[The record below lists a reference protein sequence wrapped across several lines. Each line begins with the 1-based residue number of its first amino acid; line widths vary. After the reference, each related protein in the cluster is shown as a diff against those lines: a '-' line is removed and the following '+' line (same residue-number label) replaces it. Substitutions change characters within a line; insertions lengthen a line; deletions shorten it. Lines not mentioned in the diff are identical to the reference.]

1 MKYIAVIY
9 LLLLPQLA
17 LGTPYAIVNRKIESA
32 GIQKRSAKVSIENEL
47 GRIATEDKKIIKVA
61 DNGIKN
67 AGNTKGVNVL
77 GNSVKATDNT
87 AVETAEESIE
97 IGGCLYKDTSGYL
110 SQVMSTCAV
119 RDCNNNF
126 FMNEAMR
133 WIVQAIKDTVQF
145 VRENHMLILLFIGS
159 FLLVE
164 FIGSS
169 TFASFILKPI
179 GFGPKGPIKDS
190 FASNIQRII
199 NPVKSGS
206 LFSTFQSSAMRGAA
220 IPGIEALIHLMRMR
234 LIRIGFAIIALA
246 AASNNY
252 ANSTREWREW
262 LLKSKVKVS
271 SDTPSNADASPMAI
285 LSSNPSSGHHK
296 FNKGLF
302 TEEVHASLLF
312 VPEGAEPLT
321 SCAQTPNLIRGIG
334 YKSPL
339 HCVDKGSDQGVVGIW
354 YIPTAT
360 GCMPKWAEFENE
372 GCKLY
377 GYRRKFAR
385 LMGLAKNDDWRSM
398 CESTPAIIDGK
409 NYSHPSH
416 CDDKGVWGIYGVFD
430 LMDKDC
436 ECSCGPAQL

>member
-17 LGTPYAIVNRKIESA
+17 LGTPYAIVNRKIGSA

-77 GNSVKATDNT
+77 GNSVKATDNR

-97 IGGCLYKDTSGYL
+97 IGGCLYKDISGYL

-133 WIVQAIKDTVQF
+133 WIVQAIKDT
-145 VRENHMLILLFIGS
+145 
-159 FLLVE
+159 
-164 FIGSS
+164 
-169 TFASFILKPI
+169 

-199 NPVKSGS
+199 NPVESGS
-206 LFSTFQSSAMRGAA
+206 LFSKFQSSAMRGAA
-220 IPGIEALIHLMRMR
+220 IPEIEGLIHLMRTR
-234 LIRIGFAIIALA
+234 LIGIGFAIIALA

-271 SDTPSNADASPMAI
+271 SDTPSNANRFWGTPVYRGCVAY
-285 LSSNPSSGHHK
+285 GYQ
-296 FNKGLF
+296 
-302 TEEVHASLLF
+302 EVHASLLF

-416 CDDKGVWGIYGVFD
+416 CDDKVRFYH
-430 LMDKDC
+430 
-436 ECSCGPAQL
+436 

>member
-17 LGTPYAIVNRKIESA
+17 LGTPYAIVNRKIGSA

-77 GNSVKATDNT
+77 GNSVKATDNR

-97 IGGCLYKDTSGYL
+97 IGGCLYKDISGYL

-145 VRENHMLILLFIGS
+145 VRENHILILLLIGS

-199 NPVKSGS
+199 NPVESGS
-206 LFSTFQSSAMRGAA
+206 LFSKFQSSAMRGAA
-220 IPGIEALIHLMRMR
+220 IPEIEGLIHLMRTR
-234 LIRIGFAIIALA
+234 LVGIGFAIIALA

-285 LSSNPSSGHHK
+285 KKFMPHCYLSQRELNLLPPAPKPEFDQGYR
-296 FNKGLF
+296 LQV
-302 TEEVHASLLF
+302 TASLRRQG
-312 VPEGAEPLT
+312 GALIKALLEYGIYQRPLDVCL
-321 SCAQTPNLIRGIG
+321 SGLSLRMRVA
-334 YKSPL
+334 YSM
-339 HCVDKGSDQGVVGIW
+339 V
-354 YIPTAT
+354 
-360 GCMPKWAEFENE
+360 
-372 GCKLY
+372 